1 MIPHPNPKVNIPAL
15 SRIPCRNLRK
25 LPPKGGIGYD
35 SWNGIG
41 DRGAAAQCQRG
52 GREAVRAG
60 QMRHA
65 ASDGPGPGRCLA
77 RACSGRQVNHQKT
90 DRSSSSVCFFMVLVK
105 NCGLDS
111 KIMSAY
117 TDNVPIST
125 KTLPPG
131 GRWPSEAS
139 SEEERRNLKVWKMPE
154 IWK

>member
-65 ASDGPGPGRCLA
+65 ASDGPGPHRGEKWRTRPADGRGVRIPALPGVPRGCGGAGRGGKKWLTNP
-77 RACSGRQVNHQKT
+77 RIYGNMSGYN
-90 DRSSSSVCFFMVLVK
+90 
-105 NCGLDS
+105 
-111 KIMSAY
+111 
-117 TDNVPIST
+117 PT
-125 KTLPPG
+125 KGDEGKSNRLIPHRESG
-131 GRWPSEAS
+131 C
-139 SEEERRNLKVWKMPE
+139 
-154 IWK
+154 